1 MDINKKIEELM
12 QDLQEN
18 IEKMHNENKES
29 AAKQNEEEKQNLTK
43 WIYKLRSFC
52 YIPLADNF
60 YVKDLEKLKDNLE
73 KIFRLIIKKA
83 QEIKLWDTFTEDNNI
98 TYDVLKEIFITK
110 IIKLENINIQCRY
123 EENVLYVEYYDD
135 TVIDSSIQIHIDNV
149 RIKKKFKLFI

>member
-1 MDINKKIEELM
+1 M
-12 QDLQEN
+12 
-18 IEKMHNENKES
+18 
-29 AAKQNEEEKQNLTK
+29 
-43 WIYKLRSFC
+43 
-52 YIPLADNF
+52 ADN
-60 YVKDLEKLKDNLE
+60 YYEKDLEKLKDNLE